1 MKKWSLMFLVSIVLF
16 GGYAMAPVESHE
28 MVQGTQVHLDEDDLP
43 YCH

>member
-1 MKKWSLMFLVSIVLF
+1 MKKWSLMLLVSVVLF

-28 MVQGTQVHLDEDDLP
+28 IVQASLVQLDEDLP